1 MHNKVENTTTS
12 LTTIKLPNSA
22 WINFDIAVESA
33 SPPCHR
39 YFPPP
44 ASPSTYKQLLWWDK
58 AGSELHCVKLVSHL
72 SSLVAD
78 WEWRTADGILKFTSR
93 FPPTRLQMRWSAVQC
108 NTQRRVFSFSVSLFI
123 WQQEGEKGRRGF
135 QNTLEFIEDHE
146 AHYSE
151 NPERPFT
158 MHTSNASHMQIVGNV
173 ICFKRVNSVRHKHF
187 STVFLFIYRLSLF

>member
-12 LTTIKLPNSA
+12 LTTITLPNSA

-44 ASPSTYKQLLWWDK
+44 ASPSTYKQLLWRDK
-58 AGSELHCVKLVSHL
+58 AGSVLHCVKLVSHL

-78 WEWRTADGILKFTSR
+78 WEWWTVDGILKFTSR
-93 FPPTRLQMRWSAVQC
+93 FPPTQLQMRWSAVQC

-123 WQQEGEKGRRGF
+123 WQQNSAGGREGSPG
-135 QNTLEFIEDHE
+135 L
-146 AHYSE
+146 SE
-151 NPERPFT
+151 
-158 MHTSNASHMQIVGNV
+158 HTGVHWGSWS
-173 ICFKRVNSVRHKHF
+173 
-187 STVFLFIYRLSLF
+187 SLFRDPWTSIHNAHKQCFTYANSRKCYLFLKG